1 MKNLIPKRR
10 FEEFKDSD
18 PWEQRKLGELAEF
31 KQGLQVDL
39 DKQSSQKASTN
50 VRFIRIVDYTQHT
63 QDLRFIEFNSNLSF
77 VDKNDIVMVRYGA
90 SAGFVGRGI
99 KGVIANNMFVV
110 TPDNGINKSYLYSFL
125 KMERIYELLN
135 KSNGSS
141 AMPALNFG
149 AVSNINIIYPKV
161 KEQIKIGA
169 FFAQLDN
176 LITLHQRKLD
186 KLKETKSAYLS
197 EMFPKEGEVYPKRR
211 FAGFTDPW
219 EQRKLEEL
227 DFIISDGNYGE
238 LYPKANELLSE
249 GVPFIRVNNLV
260 DGYLVHKDLVYI
272 SEKQHSVLTSG
283 HLKANDIL
291 ITTRGEI
298 GKIALVDSS
307 FENANINAQI
317 CLIRTQEN
325 MASKYLHQYLQT
337 NLSQMEITS
346 FQTGSALKQL
356 PKKRLGDI
364 TINYPSL
371 MEEQIQ
377 IGNFFTNLDNLITL
391 HQRKLDK
398 LQALK
403 QAYLS
408 EMFV

>member
-1 MKNLIPKRR
+1 M
-10 FEEFKDSD
+10 
-18 PWEQRKLGELAEF
+18 
-31 KQGLQVDL
+31 
-39 DKQSSQKASTN
+39 
-50 VRFIRIVDYTQHT
+50 
-63 QDLRFIEFNSNLSF
+63 
-77 VDKNDIVMVRYGA
+77 
-90 SAGFVGRGI
+90 
-99 KGVIANNMFVV
+99 
-110 TPDNGINKSYLYSFL
+110 
-125 KMERIYELLN
+125 
-135 KSNGSS
+135 
-141 AMPALNFG
+141 
-149 AVSNINIIYPKV
+149 
-161 KEQIKIGA
+161 
-169 FFAQLDN
+169 
-176 LITLHQRKLD
+176 
-186 KLKETKSAYLS
+186 
-197 EMFPKEGEVYPKRR
+197 
-211 FAGFTDPW
+211 
-219 EQRKLEEL
+219 EEL

-391 HQRKLDK
+391 HQRKLSMLK
-398 LQALK
+398 NVKKALLEK
-403 QAYLS
+403 
-408 EMFV
+408 MFPKNNEDTPEIRFNGFTDPWE

>member
-1 MKNLIPKRR
+1 M
-10 FEEFKDSD
+10 
-18 PWEQRKLGELAEF
+18 
-31 KQGLQVDL
+31 
-39 DKQSSQKASTN
+39 
-50 VRFIRIVDYTQHT
+50 
-63 QDLRFIEFNSNLSF
+63 
-77 VDKNDIVMVRYGA
+77 
-90 SAGFVGRGI
+90 
-99 KGVIANNMFVV
+99 
-110 TPDNGINKSYLYSFL
+110 
-125 KMERIYELLN
+125 
-135 KSNGSS
+135 
-141 AMPALNFG
+141 
-149 AVSNINIIYPKV
+149 
-161 KEQIKIGA
+161 
-169 FFAQLDN
+169 
-176 LITLHQRKLD
+176 
-186 KLKETKSAYLS
+186 
-197 EMFPKEGEVYPKRR
+197 
-211 FAGFTDPW
+211 
-219 EQRKLEEL
+219 EEL

-391 HQRKLDK
+391 HQGLYFRVKAIK
-398 LQALK
+398 K
-403 QAYLS
+403 YIV
-408 EMFV
+408 MK